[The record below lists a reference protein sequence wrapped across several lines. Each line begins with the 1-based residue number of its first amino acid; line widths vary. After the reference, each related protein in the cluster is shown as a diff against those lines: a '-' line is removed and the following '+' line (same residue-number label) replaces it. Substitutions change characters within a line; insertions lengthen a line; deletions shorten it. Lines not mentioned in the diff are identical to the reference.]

1 MKQLRYVLPGILALA
16 LVAGLA
22 FAQGLPG
29 PGIPPIAAPAVDTVS
44 GFVID
49 SVSGKALLNAR
60 VTFYRP
66 FFHPVFWLPQFR
78 TDSTG
83 FYRAVLDTG
92 TYRIYCQPPMQLV
105 PFASIVGALL
115 PEWYDNAKTYAE
127 ATPVVL
133 TEGTNVTINFALV
146 RYVPPPVV
154 HLSGTVSDSSGSPLK
169 GAWVLVM
176 RTIQELQAVSMTN
189 KDILNVPGESV
200 LLDGLGCMRGVV
212 WKGLTDSSGAF
223 NATLFGNR
231 SYVALAVKPGY
242 MPQFYDHKDQ
252 PADATILTP
261 SADTSGIDF
270 NLNLYHPP
278 QKYAISGSVVDS
290 SGTGVPSR
298 IIAFPLPPRAS
309 RSASRFA
316 YTDSLGVFTLPKVA
330 GGKYLVL
337 AIPFGGYAPA
347 FYKAGAFGV
356 MRWKDADTVNVEGD
370 VNGVTIGVVPFAY
383 GGVASLTGTVRADGQ
398 GVEGINVYAL
408 ASDGS
413 TVGYGLTDG
422 TGAYAISGLTVG
434 TTTLVVDGEGYDAVQ
449 QSIVVGVTD
458 YALTQDFSLGV
469 TASVGTGSNA
479 VPLAYTLRQNYPNP
493 FNPSTTISYQLSE
506 LSHVT
511 LTVYDVLGREVE
523 TLANGVKQAGQYTAV
538 WNAARYASGVY
549 FYRLQAS
556 SVNSAASFT
565 NIRKMVLVK

>member
-1 MKQLRYVLPGILALA
+1 
-16 LVAGLA
+16 
-22 FAQGLPG
+22 
-29 PGIPPIAAPAVDTVS
+29 
-44 GFVID
+44 
-49 SVSGKALLNAR
+49 
-60 VTFYRP
+60 
-66 FFHPVFWLPQFR
+66 
-78 TDSTG
+78 
-83 FYRAVLDTG
+83 
-92 TYRIYCQPPMQLV
+92 
-105 PFASIVGALL
+105 
-115 PEWYDNAKTYAE
+115 
-127 ATPVVL
+127 
-133 TEGTNVTINFALV
+133 
-146 RYVPPPVV
+146 
-154 HLSGTVSDSSGSPLK
+154 
-169 GAWVLVM
+169 
-176 RTIQELQAVSMTN
+176 
-189 KDILNVPGESV
+189 
-200 LLDGLGCMRGVV
+200 
-212 WKGLTDSSGAF
+212 
-223 NATLFGNR
+223 
-231 SYVALAVKPGY
+231 
-242 MPQFYDHKDQ
+242 
-252 PADATILTP
+252 
-261 SADTSGIDF
+261 
-270 NLNLYHPP
+270 
-278 QKYAISGSVVDS
+278 
-290 SGTGVPSR
+290 
-298 IIAFPLPPRAS
+298 
-309 RSASRFA
+309 
-316 YTDSLGVFTLPKVA
+316 
-330 GGKYLVL
+330 
-337 AIPFGGYAPA
+337 
-347 FYKAGAFGV
+347 